1 MKLFKSVKKWFND
14 KYFVI
19 FEIIALKSMLL
30 TNYLLRKLILMKGKD
45 PDYVPPPQP
54 KIADVFGKPAPTS
67 YSTGPQPAWVSAG
80 AAAWVKKPGSHPVLE
95 TRRQFEVKKNAPV
108 SQPVQEAVQ
117 ALEVVRTLE
126 AAQDAVK
133 NHS

>member
-1 MKLFKSVKKWFND
+1 MKLFKSVKNWFKD
-14 KYFVI
+14 KYFVLFQFI
-19 FEIIALKSMLL
+19 TLKSMLF

-54 KIADVFGKPAPTS
+54 KIADVFGKPVATS

-80 AAAWVKKPGSHPVLE
+80 PAAWVKKPGAHPVLQ
-95 TRRQFEVKKNAPV
+95 TRKQFESKKNAPV
-108 SQPVQEAVQ
+108 PQPVQEAVQ

-126 AAQDAVK
+126 AAQAAAK
-133 NHS
+133 N